1 MNDDDLHIVC
11 PHCDAVNR
19 VPATRLQARPKC
31 GKCGGP
37 LFTGHPIDLDQTRFQ
52 KHVQRND
59 IPVLVDFWAAWC
71 GPCKMMA
78 PVFAQAAQ
86 ELEPHVRL
94 GKVDTEREQA
104 LATSLGIRGIPT
116 LILFKG
122 GQEAA
127 RQSGAMDLRTLVAWV
142 RRHL

>member
-1 MNDDDLHIVC
+1 MSENLHIVC

-19 VPATRLQARPKC
+19 VPAERLTARPKC

-37 LFTGHPIDLDQTRFQ
+37 LFTGHPIDLDQRRFQ
-52 KHVQRND
+52 THVQRND

-86 ELEPHVRL
+86 QLEPYVRL

-104 LATSLGIRGIPT
+104 LSASLGIRGIPT

-122 GQEAA
+122 GRETA
-127 RQSGAMDLRTLVAWV
+127 RQSGAMDLGTLVDWV
-142 RRHL
+142 RQHI

>member
-1 MNDDDLHIVC
+1 MNDKLHIVC

-19 VPATRLQARPKC
+19 VPAERLQARPKC

-37 LFTGHPIDLDQTRFQ
+37 LFTGHPIDLDQARFQ
-52 KHVQRND
+52 KHVERND

-86 ELEPHVRL
+86 ELEPYVRL

-104 LATSLGIRGIPT
+104 LAASLGIRGIPT

-122 GQEAA
+122 GREAA

-142 RRHL
+142 RQHL

>member
-1 MNDDDLHIVC
+1 MSDKLHIVC

-19 VPATRLQARPKC
+19 VPAERLQARPKC

-37 LFTGHPIDLDQTRFQ
+37 LFTGHPIDLDQARFQ

-86 ELEPHVRL
+86 ELEPYVRL

-104 LATSLGIRGIPT
+104 LAASLGIRGIPT

-127 RQSGAMDLRTLVAWV
+127 RQSGAMDLRTLIAWV
-142 RRHL
+142 RQHL